1 MVEIYQDQR
10 LIYIDIISRHS
21 VKPLINMLC
30 IRYTFD
36 QMLCIRYYN
45 CIFSFKI
52 VIYTIDVMSS
62 ESSLSTKALE

>member
-1 MVEIYQDQR
+1 
-10 LIYIDIISRHS
+10 
-21 VKPLINMLC
+21 MLC